1 MLRRRMRK
9 VVVRRP
15 GGYERLELVTAPDPD
30 PGPGEVLIAVRA
42 IGVNFA
48 DCIVRM
54 GLYESAKKYVG
65 WPITPGFEVSGEV
78 ASVGAGVTDVTVG
91 ARVIAVTR
99 FGGYATH
106 VTVPRDQVRA
116 VPPRLTLE
124 QAAAFPVATLTA
136 YYALLELGGA
146 QAGST
151 VLVHSAGGGVGSALV
166 QLGKIAGCKVVGV
179 VGGANKVE
187 VVRALG
193 ADHVIDKR
201 AGKLWDAARSHA
213 PRGYDIVLDAN
224 GVETLRQSY
233 EHLATPGRLVIYGF
247 HTMIPRGRGRPNW
260 PQLAWNYV
268 RTPRF
273 NPLDLVN
280 RNRSVLGFNLSYLFD
295 QKASFLAALEKL
307 SGWIEEGKLAA
318 PPVTCFAFDDVAS
331 AHRAIQSGATVG
343 KLALTV

>member
-1 MLRRRMRK
+1 MRK

-15 GGYERLELVTAPDPD
+15 GGYERLEVVSGPDPD

-48 DCIVRM
+48 DCVVRM

-65 WPITPGFEVSGEV
+65 WPITPGFEVSGAV
-78 ASVGAGVTDVTVG
+78 AAVGPGVTDVAVG
-91 ARVIAVTR
+91 ARVVAVTR

-106 VTVPRDQVRA
+106 VTVSSDQVRA
-116 VPPRLTLE
+116 APPRLSFE
-124 QAAAFPVATLTA
+124 EAAAFPVATLTA
-136 YYALLELGGA
+136 YYALFELGRA
-146 QAGST
+146 EAGST
-151 VLVHSAGGGVGSALV
+151 VLVHSAAGGVGSALV

-201 AGKLWDAARSHA
+201 GCDLWDAAKSHA
-213 PRGYDIVLDAN
+213 ARGYDIVLDAN

-280 RNRSVLGFNLSYLFD
+280 RNRSVLGFNLSYMFD
-295 QKASFLAALEKL
+295 QKASFMAALEKL
-307 SGWIEEGKLAA
+307 SVWIEEGKLVA
-318 PPVTCFAFDDVAS
+318 PPVTCFALDDVAT

-343 KLALTV
+343 KLVLTV